1 MEATQNRIVLTIKE
15 TALDKIVTVPLNI
28 TVPLNMSKPNKTR
41 VDNISPPTPPSDEE
55 KRSVSFDPSV
65 KTLSIP
71 KDFSYSNGFI
81 NSPSESIDISV
92 RDCSEEMLVSLKERD
107 TEIKDLVVHN
117 QEFFDTVK
125 QSIFED
131 DGWENFL
138 KVLYSKREI
147 IPDSEWMNSIS
158 EFLSP
163 NPPFLVKFKEI
174 IGFYEDD
181 DDNFQEENE
190 DFYSCDSI
198 NDGFLDITP
207 IRDFVDHLEE
217 SYPQFFINSR
227 EQLCKERQRRGSFL
241 GGNYLCNDN
250 SPLHPNVENQCSDKP
265 SETLYDE
272 FKRILLTPRS
282 EMDDSEWETAIYECL
297 DPWPLLIAQF
307 EEIVKYE
314 ISE

>member
-1 MEATQNRIVLTIKE
+1 MERKASSSDNPS
-15 TALDKIVTVPLNI
+15 AAPM
-28 TVPLNMSKPNKTR
+28 NMVKPNKTR
-41 VDNISPPTPPSDEE
+41 VDNFPPTPP
-55 KRSVSFDPSV
+55 RSVSF
-65 KTLSIP
+65 
-71 KDFSYSNGFI
+71 SNEI
-81 NSPSESIDISV
+81 IIKYATSLNTPVNTNSNDLAISPAESIDIAV
-92 RDCSEEMLVSLKERD
+92 RDLSQDILVALVDRDVEMRELFVR
-107 TEIKDLVVHN
+107 N

-125 QSIFED
+125 QSIFEDD

-174 IGFYEDD
+174 IGFYDDD
-181 DDNFQEENE
+181 DDNVQEENE
-190 DFYSCDSI
+190 EFYSCDMM

-217 SYPQFFINSR
+217 SYPQFFINTR
-227 EQLCKERQRRGSFL
+227 EQLCKERQRKGSFL

-250 SPLHPNVENQCSDKP
+250 SPLHPNVEDQCSDKP